1 MVSCNRSI
9 SDVVWKD
16 FDAIFQAHDDGFQDW
31 EPPLSDDE
39 EDGRSYQGNVSKTSQ
54 IEARTTEEDDALRIA
69 SATDGTARVIIY
81 YATTTTNAN
90 ATTNT
95 TS

>member
-1 MVSCNRSI
+1 M
-9 SDVVWKD
+9 
-16 FDAIFQAHDDGFQDW
+16 
-31 EPPLSDDE
+31 SDDE
-39 EDGRSYQGNVSKTSQ
+39 EDGRSYQGILSKTSQ
-54 IEARTTEEDDALRIA
+54 IEARTTEEDDALGIA
-69 SATDGTARVIIY
+69 SAIGGTVRVIIY